1 MTTLKIVNTSQI
13 STANLQIAQT
23 EAMER
28 FAEQG
33 SELNQ
38 DADKAGYSNR
48 GSTSSLINDIGT
60 SLSGGARSD
69 LFINLQGGDDTI
81 NLWGNG
87 FDTVYGG
94 SGNDKIFGGVGD
106 DRLFGG
112 SGNDDLLGGDDN
124 DFLSG
129 GSGLDV
135 LRGGKGVDE
144 LHGGTGNDLLQG
156 GAGIDILFGGA
167 DNDFL
172 YGDGDGTSVADS
184 GRDTLHGGYGNDFLI
199 GGAKSDTLWGNAGAD
214 TFIFETATDLGLG
227 HTDAIKDFSRA
238 QGDKIDL
245 SGIDANT
252 RIAGNQAFTF
262 VNGPSDRAG
271 DLWLGTA
278 DDGSQ
283 RVFMNLDGVRTSLN
297 PMQADLDLI
306 VEFNDA
312 AMTSLARGDFI
323 L

>member
-1 MTTLKIVNTSQI
+1 MTTLKIVNTSKI
-13 STANLQIAQT
+13 NTANLQIVQT

-38 DADKAGYSNR
+38 DANKAGYSNR
-48 GSTSSLINDIGT
+48 GDASSHINDIGT
-60 SLSGGARSD
+60 SLSGGARLD
-69 LFINLQGGDDTI
+69 QFINLQGGDDTI
-81 NLWGNG
+81 NLYGNG

-124 DFLSG
+124 DYLSG

-135 LRGGKGVDE
+135 LRGGNGVDE

-172 YGDGDGTSVADS
+172 YGDGDSTLATA

-199 GGAKSDTLWGNAGAD
+199 GGAKADTLWGNAGAD

-227 HTDAIKDFSRA
+227 HTDVIKDFSRT

-245 SGIDANT
+245 RGIDANT
-252 RIAGNQAFTF
+252 TIAGNQAFTF

-278 DDGSQ
+278 NDGSQ
-283 RVFMNLDGVRTSLN
+283 RVFMNLDGTRTALN
-297 PMQADLDLI
+297 PLQADLDLI
-306 VEFNDA
+306 VEFNDS
-312 AMTSLARGDFI
+312 AMTSLVRTDFF